1 MAELL
6 LPGRKR
12 SFAMRTDTIAAI
24 ATGMSSAGIG
34 IVRISGS
41 QAFEVADRIFRDKRE
56 RPRKLSQEKEWF
68 INKLINIFPTP
79 QKQRKRCMLELS
91 CQKGE
96 YSEEDLIIEN
106 KRHIYHESFQKLVK
120 DFYLHL

>member
-1 MAELL
+1 
-6 LPGRKR
+6 
-12 SFAMRTDTIAAI
+12 
-24 ATGMSSAGIG
+24 
-34 IVRISGS
+34 
-41 QAFEVADRIFRDKRE
+41 
-56 RPRKLSQEKEWF
+56 
-68 INKLINIFPTP
+68 
-79 QKQRKRCMLELS
+79 MLELS